1 MGNTMYDIIV
11 VGAGPAGL
19 TAAIYARRA
28 GKSVLILEKETFG
41 GQMTHSPKIENY
53 PGYAM
58 VSGNELADSLV
69 SQALGQ
75 GADIELDEVKHIER
89 REDGIVEVTG
99 ADGCYEGLSVILATG
114 SKHRTLGLPKEE
126 DFEGRG
132 ISYCAV
138 CDGAFYKGQKVAV
151 IGGGNSALQ
160 AAVMLSEYCREV
172 VIVQNLS
179 FLTGEQQLSDIL
191 HKRSNVSFIYDTVV
205 RQILGTD
212 RFWGLALKKND
223 GTESE
228 LQVDGVF
235 VTIGQVPQNQPFVDL
250 VGVNSYGYFD
260 VGEECRTEKEWVF
273 VAGDCRSKRIRQIT
287 TATGDGAVAA
297 IAACQYVDSIKNR

>member
-99 ADGCYEGLSVILATG
+99 ADGRYEGLSVILATG

-297 IAACQYVDSIKNR
+297 IAACQYVDSVKNR